1 MSEFHARSPVVKRK
15 RVSFAEDVK
24 EHDGL
29 KPSTQLFDLL
39 VVHYMKIGGMTDVA
53 QMTTFL
59 TEKECSITIDA
70 RKELISLSNDLLERL
85 RKTPKDTPILTEG
98 GGSKVL
104 VPVAALPN
112 IEHMVIALGEELK
125 FQQSLRTSV
134 SVSASVTVSVTVSA
148 SASASDSEST
158 NASVGGG

>member
-39 VVHYMKIGGMTDVA
+39 VVHYMNIGGMSDVA
-53 QMTTFL
+53 EMTTFL
-59 TEKECSITIDA
+59 TDKECSITIDT

-85 RKTPKDTPILTEG
+85 RKTPKNTPILTEG
-98 GGSKVL
+98 GGSKFL

-112 IEHMVIALGEELK
+112 IEHMIIALGEELK

-134 SVSASVTVSVTVSA
+134 SVSD
-148 SASASDSEST
+148 SDST